1 MQGAQE
7 RISALEA
14 EVARLRRL
22 VAEPT
27 APYAERYEQL
37 FDAATDAMLLVGERL
52 VVVDCNP
59 QAARLLGRAQADV
72 LGHPL
77 TGLLPLGE
85 ADPLAQELQ
94 TMAPRGNVP
103 AGETFKWSFIRA
115 DRQVFFTEVSQSPL
129 RIGQEWCQLL
139 VVRDVTLR
147 RQTEIALR
155 ESESRFSSLMQHA
168 PVLMKMANANNY
180 FFFFN
185 QQWLRFTGSTEE
197 EARHNGWL
205 DLVHESDRN
214 EVLTRLDQ
222 AFKKR
227 RRFELSYRVRSA
239 EGHYRWLID
248 TGVPY
253 QDNAGRFKGY
263 IACAIDVTDRRVV
276 EEQQRYQQAQAEIE
290 KNLQEA
296 LRQARLIGLT
306 VTQEGQIL
314 ACNPFFLETTGWTQP
329 EVVGKNIYDF
339 LLGDA
344 LGRREWLLLPRQGE
358 MRGHLEVKLRT
369 AWDSEKVVLFNV
381 VMMGQP
387 MTAEATGRLMLIGED
402 ITEQI
407 RITEALR
414 ENNRQLQDLFD
425 NAHDLIQ
432 VFSLDGEP
440 LFVNRAWCHTLGYD
454 RQEVSGLRL
463 DRVVHPECLEEF
475 GEAQQKARV
484 SGKNEQFRTIYVT
497 KQGRKVMLNASINC
511 EYEQGQ
517 PVAFR
522 GFLHD
527 ITEQARSEQTEQLY
541 GRMAA
546 HTAGSL
552 TLDDLYQHIDEELSE
567 VMDTRNFYIA
577 LWAHGQISFAYSRQ
591 TEADVATQS
600 FRRQLHT
607 QLARYA
613 IHFNHPLLLYG
624 QDIQRQLVADQQA
637 VSGQV
642 PEVWLGV
649 PLRVRDQVT
658 GVIAI
663 QSYHD
668 REAFDERD
676 LDTLN
681 FISEQVAVGIQ
692 RKQAEEKIG
701 RQAARLQAIFDSGTH
716 LIWSLNRAHELTS
729 FNRNFEQ
736 AFALHFGRRRVTI
749 GTSPRDFLGETA
761 PPALYQR
768 WMQHNQR
775 AFDDQP
781 QRFELSGRTRRGKER
796 WYEVFLNPI
805 RDDRGQVE
813 EISGIALDITQ
824 KKQDALALQE
834 SETKFRAIYE
844 SFQDIYFRTTPDG
857 VIQMISPSVEELCGY
872 EPAQIQG
879 KKITEFYIYNVARKQ
894 SLRQLWRQGSIRNFE
909 VPIIHQDGRR
919 IDFICNIRLLRDAHG
934 RRQGIEGVAR
944 DITELRRATRE
955 AFQARTIAEQSLR
968 IKEQFLAN
976 MSHEIRTP
984 MNGIIGVMDLLGD
997 TSLDEQ
1003 QRDYVE
1009 TVQQSSDTLL
1019 AILNDILDISKIE
1032 AGKMKLR
1039 LVTISPADL
1048 LDKLVNLFRQRANAK
1063 GLALRAE
1070 VADDVPPLVQADDVR
1085 LMQVL
1090 ANLVSNA
1097 IKFTEAGSVVVR
1109 LSVLQAA
1116 APCVL
1121 RIEVSDTGIGIRPE
1135 QQSQLFSTFSQLDN
1149 SATKQH
1155 GGTGLGLVIS
1165 KELVRLMS
1173 GDIGVTSQPDQGST
1187 FWFTF
1192 RVRVADASQPLEVRP
1207 GVGAPDALRFA
1218 SPGPRVLLVDDN
1230 QINRKVAGEMLRKF
1244 GCQVETAHDG
1254 QQALDKVAAAS
1265 TPYDVVL
1272 MDIQMPRMDGVTATE
1287 ALHRRYPDGFSPIV
1301 AMTAY
1306 SMQGDEARFLR
1317 AGMQDYLSKPI
1328 KAEKLYRMVHKW
1340 TGGPVPPVAVVAPSP
1355 VADQTMWQDL
1365 PVLDEG
1371 VVRQLQQMIGND
1383 MTQDTY
1389 NDFVEEATVQLVQC
1403 REAAAHEDHAEL
1415 LSLLHTL
1422 KGNAGTLGAERL
1434 AAQMRE
1440 AETQLRR
1447 GETTHL
1453 MANLRCLDELFE
1465 QFKMHFHT
1473 LTTPLP

>member
-1 MQGAQE
+1 MQGAEE
-7 RISALEA
+7 RIRALEA
-14 EVARLRRL
+14 EITRLRQL
-22 VAEPT
+22 AAEPT
-27 APYAERYEQL
+27 ASYAERYEQI
-37 FDAATDAMLLVGERL
+37 FDAATDAMLLLSEKR

-59 QAARLLGRAQADV
+59 QAARLLGRPQADV

-77 TGLLPLGE
+77 AGLLPLGE
-85 ADPLAQELQ
+85 ADPLVQELRE
-94 TMAPRGNVP
+94 TAPRNESP

-129 RIGQEWCQLL
+129 RIGQDWCQLL

-147 RQTEIALR
+147 RQTEIALK

-180 FFFFN
+180 FFSFN
-185 QQWLRFTGSTEE
+185 QQWLRFTGCTEE
-197 EARHNGWL
+197 EVRHNGWL
-205 DLVHESDRN
+205 ELIHEDDRN

-239 EGHYRWLID
+239 EGTYRWLID

-276 EEQQRYQQAQAEIE
+276 EEQQRYRRAQAETE
-290 KNLQEA
+290 KNLQDA
-296 LRQARLIGLT
+296 LRQSHLIGLT
-306 VTQEGQIL
+306 ITQEGQIL
-314 ACNPFFLETTGWTQP
+314 ACNPFFLEATGWTHE
-329 EVVGKNIYDF
+329 EVVGKKIYDF
-339 LLGDA
+339 LLEDA
-344 LGRREWLLLPRQGE
+344 PGRPQWLLLPREGE
-358 MRGHLEVKLRT
+358 VRGHLEVKLRT
-369 AWDSEKVVLFNV
+369 AWSSEKVVLFNV
-381 VMMGQP
+381 VVLGQP
-387 MTAEATGRLMLIGED
+387 MAGEPAGRMMLIGED

-407 RITEALR
+407 RVTEALR

-432 VFSLDGEP
+432 VFSLEGEP
-440 LFVNRAWCHTLGYD
+440 LFVNRAWCQTLGYD
-454 RQEVSGLRL
+454 REEVPRLGL

-475 GEAQQKARV
+475 RATLEKARE

-497 KQGRKVMLNASINC
+497 RQGRKVMLNASINC

-552 TLDDLYQHIDEELSE
+552 TLDDLYQHIDNELSE
-567 VMDTRNFYIA
+567 VVDTRNFYIA
-577 LWAHGQISFAYSRQ
+577 LREHDDIAFAYYRQ
-591 TEADVATQS
+591 TKADKATQV
-600 FRRQLHT
+600 FRRQLSA

-613 IHFNHPLLLYG
+613 IHFNNPLLLYG
-624 QDIQRQLVADQQA
+624 QDIRRLLLADQGA
-637 VSGQV
+637 ASGQL

-649 PLRVRDQVT
+649 PLRVHDQVT

-668 REAFDERD
+668 REAFNERD
-676 LDTLN
+676 LDMLN

-692 RKQAEEKIG
+692 RKQAEEKIS

-729 FNRNFEQ
+729 FNRNFEH
-736 AFALHFGRRRVTI
+736 AFALHFGRHRVAM
-749 GTSPRDFLGETA
+749 GKSPRDFLRQVA
-761 PPALYQR
+761 PPDMYQR
-768 WMQHNQR
+768 WVQRNQR
-775 AFDDQP
+775 AFAGQP

-796 WYEVFLNPI
+796 WYEFFLNPI
-805 RDDRGQVE
+805 RDNKGQVE

-834 SETKFRAIYE
+834 SEVKFRAIYE
-844 SFQDIYFRTTPDG
+844 SFQDIYFRTTPEG
-857 VIQMISPSVEELCGY
+857 IIEMISPSVEELCGY
-872 EPAQIQG
+872 EPEQILG
-879 KKITEFYIYNVARKQ
+879 KMITEFYVYNVARKQ
-894 SLRQLWRQGSIRNFE
+894 SLRQLWRLGSIRNFE

-919 IDFICNIRLLRDAHG
+919 IDFICNIRLLRNAKG
-934 RRQGIEGVAR
+934 VLQGIEGVAR

-955 AFQARTIAEQSLR
+955 AFDARTVAEQSLR

-984 MNGIIGVMDLLGD
+984 MNGIIGVMDLLSD
-997 TSLDEQ
+997 TPLDEQ

-1039 LVTISPADL
+1039 LVTISPAEL
-1048 LDKLVNLFRQRANAK
+1048 LDKLVNLFRQRADTK
-1063 GLALRAE
+1063 GLVLRAE

-1097 IKFTEAGSVVVR
+1097 IKFTEKGSVVVR
-1109 LSVLQAA
+1109 LSVLQSAS
-1116 APCVL
+1116 PCVL
-1121 RIEVSDTGIGIRPE
+1121 RVEVCDTGIGIRPE
-1135 QQSQLFSTFSQLDN
+1135 QQSQLFNTFSQLDN

-1165 KELVRLMS
+1165 KELARLMS

-1192 RVRVADASQPLEVRP
+1192 RTRVADPARPPEVPDSVAASAQ
-1207 GVGAPDALRFA
+1207 LRFDP
-1218 SPGPRVLLVDDN
+1218 PGPRVLLVDDN

-1244 GCQVETAHDG
+1244 GCRVETAHDG
-1254 QQALDKVAAAS
+1254 QQALDQVAAAS
-1265 TPYDVVL
+1265 APYDVVL

-1287 ALHRRYPDGFSPIV
+1287 ALHRRYPDGFSPII

-1317 AGMQDYLSKPI
+1317 AGMQDYLPKPI
-1328 KAEKLYRMVHKW
+1328 KAEKLYRMIHKW
-1340 TGGPVPPVAVVAPSP
+1340 TVGPPPPATPAGVPAADVAP
-1355 VADQTMWQDL
+1355 WHDL
-1365 PVLDEG
+1365 PVLDAG
-1371 VVRQLQQMIGND
+1371 VMRQLQQMIGND

-1389 NDFVEEATVQLVQC
+1389 SDFVEEATVQLVQC
-1403 REAAAHEDHAEL
+1403 QEAAARKDYTEL
-1415 LSLLHTL
+1415 LGLLHTL

-1434 AAQMRE
+1434 AAQTRE
-1440 AETQLRR
+1440 MEAQLRR
-1447 GETTHL
+1447 DETTHL
-1453 MANLRCLDELFE
+1453 MPNLQRLHELFD
-1465 QFKMHFHT
+1465 QFKTHIHT
-1473 LTTPLP
+1473 PITPLP